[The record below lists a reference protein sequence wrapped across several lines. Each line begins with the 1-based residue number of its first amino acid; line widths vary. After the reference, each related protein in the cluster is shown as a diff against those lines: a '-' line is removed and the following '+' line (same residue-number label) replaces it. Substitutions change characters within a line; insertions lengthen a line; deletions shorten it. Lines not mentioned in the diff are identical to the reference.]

1 LDWVNLLV
9 ASSNYRLAGDG
20 VLPIP
25 DSSILESQTTANLWS
40 VIVLGFSVTQILNA
54 QGGFIIKPYLS
65 ALFLAQKA

>member
-20 VLPIP
+20 ILPIP

-54 QGGFIIKPYLS
+54 HGGFIIKPYLS